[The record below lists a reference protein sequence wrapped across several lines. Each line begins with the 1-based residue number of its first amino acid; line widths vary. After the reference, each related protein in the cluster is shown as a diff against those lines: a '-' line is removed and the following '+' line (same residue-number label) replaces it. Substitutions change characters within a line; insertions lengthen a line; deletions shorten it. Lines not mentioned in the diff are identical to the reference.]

1 MGEHVNPKTELSL
14 YEGDQSELYSG
25 VYNHHENIESA
36 ESKNHVKKIWNVT
49 IVLAVIT
56 VIEAIVGI
64 LAEDAEGAMKT
75 WRNIFFL
82 VLTLVKAGYIVSI
95 FMHLGDERKNFRM
108 AVLVP
113 LVLFIWFIVAFL
125 VDGGYW
131 KNINDLY
138 GNFPLYP

>member
-1 MGEHVNPKTELSL
+1 MGHHINQKTELSL

-25 VYNHHENIESA
+25 VYNHHHNIESK
-36 ESKNHVKKIWNVT
+36 ESKTQVGKIWRVT
-49 IVLAVIT
+49 GVLAIIT
-56 VIEAIVGI
+56 VLEAIVGI

-82 VLTLVKAGYIVSI
+82 VLTLIKAGYIVAI
-95 FMHLGDERKNFRM
+95 FMHLGDERKNFRT

-131 KNINDLY
+131 KEFNDV
-138 GNFPLYP
+138 FAHFHIYP